1 MKKSCNIFALF
12 YIPNKIAGFVF
23 CCVLYLKQAPESGG
37 CATGDRG
44 HKADW
49 VTVLRYMRS
58 RQKLVQS
65 VTVKSFDF

>member
-37 CATGDRG
+37 CATGDRRDRG

-49 VTVLRYMRS
+49 VN
-58 RQKLVQS
+58 
-65 VTVKSFDF
+65 SFKFKNRCNQ